1 MYQVQGGTI
10 SGIPRRLSVRSCTMS
25 PQIPIAALAVVLLLL
40 TGCTTEAAVSF
51 DPSGPCTTDGAAPG
65 AYPDLE
71 ALVPTRF
78 RDEPPGTLDSGRHC
92 SGPSLG
98 SLAEAGIT
106 ELRFAGATWSFG
118 AERAAVLAVFQAS
131 GLTSEALA
139 TFYAT
144 SARAANRTQVLSE
157 SSPTIAGRT
166 ARRLDTKTGERLQ
179 TVMVWPSAA
188 ADRVNVVITNDLPDE
203 RIEEAVAAFGEG

>member
-1 MYQVQGGTI
+1 
-10 SGIPRRLSVRSCTMS
+10 MS
-25 PQIPIAALAVVLLLL
+25 PRIPIAALAGLVLLL
-40 TGCTTEAAVSF
+40 TACTPQAAVSF

-98 SLAEAGIT
+98 SLAEAGIA

-118 AERAAVLAVFQAS
+118 AERAAVLAVFEAP

-144 SARAANRTQVLSE
+144 SARSANRTEVLAE
-157 SSPTIAGRT
+157 SSPSIAGRP
-166 ARRLDTKTGERLQ
+166 AHRLDTKTGERLQ
-179 TVMVWPSAA
+179 TVVVWPSAA
-188 ADRVNVVITNDLPDE
+188 TNRVNVVITNDLPDA
-203 RIEEAVAAFGEG
+203 RIQEAVAAFDEG